1 MSYHRAK
8 TPLNLEVISA
18 DGSQV
23 DNAFVATLT
32 NAGQL
37 DVTIGGD
44 LTVEGNTTY
53 LETTNLKITDALIE
67 LNKNNSGGADEDSG
81 FLVNRGSAGNN
92 AVFYWNE
99 GEDKFKA
106 ALTTSTAESDTV
118 TDTSLA
124 TIKADKFETEGLSIV
139 DNDIVGANSNADLNI
154 SASGTGNVKINNLV
168 EVGATSLNLGQVT
181 IAGNEIFSNSS
192 NADLKISANSTGQVH
207 IDDVSRFTAQG
218 SDPTAVAGT
227 THLYAKTES
236 GGGTGL
242 FYVNTSSSGEL
253 VSKAKAQIFGLIF

>member
-1 MSYHRAK
+1 MSYSRAK

-18 DGSQV
+18 DGSQT
-23 DNAFVATLT
+23 DNAFTATLT

-37 DVTIGGD
+37 NVTIGGD

-53 LETTNLKITDALIE
+53 LETTNLKISDALIE
-67 LNKNNSGGADEDSG
+67 LNKNNSGGADEDAG
-81 FLVNRGSAGNN
+81 ILINRGSAGNN
-92 AVFYWNE
+92 AAFYWNE

-106 ALTTSTAESDTV
+106 VTTTSTAESDAV
-118 TDTSLA
+118 TDTALA
-124 TIKADKFETEGLSIV
+124 TIKANIFETEGLTIT
-139 DNDIVGANSNADLNI
+139 DNDIAGANSNADLNI

-168 EVGATSLNLGQVT
+168 EVGSTSLDLGQVT
-181 IAGNEIFSNSS
+181 IAGNEIFSNVS
-192 NADLKISANSTGQVH
+192 NADLKLSANSSGQ
-207 IDDVSRFTAQG
+207 IAFDDFTKLTAQG

>member
-1 MSYHRAK
+1 MAEDIDITQIMDQGLK
-8 TPLNLEVISA
+8 VP
-18 DGSQV
+18 QW
-23 DNAFVATLT
+23 AT
-32 NAGQL
+32 
-37 DVTIGGD
+37 
-44 LTVEGNTTY
+44 
-53 LETTNLKITDALIE
+53 ETTLQNLVTALDAGSKKSGSTANKATKATDAFSMALTKAAPGPSKLAGAAMDAASGLI
-67 LNKNNSGGADEDSG
+67 NFGTT
-81 FLVNRGSAGNN
+81 LV
-92 AVFYWNE
+92 
-99 GEDKFKA
+99 KA

-139 DNDIVGANSNADLNI
+139 DNDITGANSNADLNI

-168 EVGATSLNLGQVT
+168 EVGSASLDLGQIT
-181 IAGNEIFSNSS
+181 IEGNEIFSNES
-192 NADLKISANSTGQVH
+192 NADVKISANSSGQIH
-207 IDDVSRFTAQG
+207 FDDFTKMTAQG
-218 SDPTAVAGT
+218 SDPTAVAGH

>member
-1 MSYHRAK
+1 MSTTRAK

-32 NAGQL
+32 DAGQL
-37 DVTIGGD
+37 NVTIGGD

-67 LNKNNSGGADEDSG
+67 LNKNNSGGADEDAG
-81 FLVNRGSAGNN
+81 MLINRGSAGNN

-99 GEDKFKA
+99 GDDKFKA
-106 ALTTSTAESDTV
+106 ALTTSTAESDSV

-124 TIKADKFETEGLSIV
+124 TIQADGFETDALRII
-139 DNDIVGANSNADLNI
+139 DNDIVGLNSNANI
-154 SASGTGNVKINNLV
+154 NITASGTGDVVINGLLNVGTETFN
-168 EVGATSLNLGQVT
+168 VGQIS
-181 IAGNEIFSNSS
+181 IEGNEIFSTFS
-192 NADLKISANSTGQVH
+192 NADIKISASSSGQIH
-207 IDDVSRFTAQG
+207 FDDFTKFTAQG
-218 SDPTAVAGT
+218 SDPTAVTDT
-227 THLYAKTES
+227 THLYAKTQS

>member
-1 MSYHRAK
+1 MSYTRAK

-53 LETTNLKITDALIE
+53 LETTNLKISDALIE
-67 LNKNNSGGADEDSG
+67 LNKNNSGGADEDAG
-81 FLVNRGSAGNN
+81 ILIQRGSAGNN
-92 AVFYWNE
+92 AAFYWNE
-99 GEDKFKA
+99 GDDKFKA
-106 ALTTSTAESDTV
+106 VLTTSTAESDTV

-124 TIKADKFETEGLSIV
+124 TIQADGFETEGIQII
-139 DNDIVGANSNADLNI
+139 DNDIVGLNSNANVTI
-154 SASGTGNVKINNLV
+154 AASGTGDVVINNLLN
-168 EVGATSLNLGQVT
+168 VGTETLNIGRINITQ
-181 IAGNEIFSNSS
+181 NEIFTNTT
-192 NADLKISANSTGQVH
+192 NDDLVLSANSAGVVH
-207 IDDVSRFTAQG
+207 IDDFGKFTAQG
-218 SDPTAVAGT
+218 SDPTAEAGR
-227 THLYAKTES
+227 THLYGKTEA

-242 FYVNTSSSGEL
+242 FYVNTNSSGEL